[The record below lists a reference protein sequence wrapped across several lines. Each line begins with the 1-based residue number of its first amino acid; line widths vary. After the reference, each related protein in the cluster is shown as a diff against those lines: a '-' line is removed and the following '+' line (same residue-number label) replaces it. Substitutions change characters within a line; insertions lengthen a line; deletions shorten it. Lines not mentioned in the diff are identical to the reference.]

1 MNMQQ
6 MVQAMQKM
14 QRQYE
19 KEHKMLEETD
29 FEYTANGAVK
39 IVLKGNLEM
48 VSLEFLDEELLKDD
62 PEMVSDMIKLAYQ
75 GARSQIQA
83 AEDALEAK
91 FQQNAKGKGG
101 MMF

>member
-19 KEHKMLEETD
+19 KEHKILEETE

-48 VSLEFLDEELLKDD
+48 VSLEFLDPELLKDD
-62 PEMVSDMIKLAYQ
+62 AEMVADMIKLAYD
-75 GARSQIQA
+75 GARDQIND
-83 AEDALEAK
+83 AEDALAQK
-91 FQQNAKGKGG
+91 FQQNSKGG

>member
-19 KEHKMLEETD
+19 KEHKVLEETE

-39 IVLKGNLEM
+39 IILKGNLEM
-48 VSLEFLDEELLKDD
+48 VSLEFIDQELLKDD
-62 PEMVSDMIKLAYQ
+62 PEMVSDMIKLAYN
-75 GARSQIQA
+75 GARDQMND
-83 AEDALEAK
+83 AEDVLAAK
-91 FQQNAKGKGG
+91 FQHNNKGG

>member
-1 MNMQQ
+1 MQQ

-19 KEHKMLEETD
+19 KEHKILEETE

-48 VSLEFLDEELLKDD
+48 VSLEFLDPELLKDD
-62 PEMVSDMIKLAYQ
+62 SEMVADMIKLAYE
-75 GARSQIQA
+75 GARDQIND
-83 AEDALEAK
+83 AEDALAKK
-91 FQQNAKGKGG
+91 FQQNSKGG

>member
-19 KEHKMLEETD
+19 KEHKVLEETE

-39 IVLKGNLEM
+39 IILKGNLEM
-48 VSLEFLDEELLKDD
+48 VSLEFIDQELLKDD
-62 PEMVSDMIKLAYQ
+62 PEMVSDMIKLAYN
-75 GARSQIQA
+75 GARDQIND
-83 AEDALEAK
+83 AEDALAAK
-91 FQQNAKGKGG
+91 FQQNNKGG

>member
-1 MNMQQ
+1 MQQ

-19 KEHKMLEETD
+19 KEHKILEETE

-39 IVLKGNLEM
+39 IILKGNLEM
-48 VSLEFLDEELLKDD
+48 VSLEFLDPELLKDD
-62 PEMVSDMIKLAYQ
+62 SEMVADMIKLAYE
-75 GARSQIQA
+75 GARDQIND
-83 AEDALEAK
+83 AEDALAKK
-91 FQQNAKGKGG
+91 FQQNSKGG

>member
-19 KEHKMLEETD
+19 KEHKVLEETE

-48 VSLEFLDEELLKDD
+48 VSLEFIDQELLKDD
-62 PEMVSDMIKLAYQ
+62 PEMVSDMIKLAYN
-75 GARSQIQA
+75 GARDQIND
-83 AEDALEAK
+83 AEDALAAK
-91 FQQNAKGKGG
+91 FQQNNKGG
-101 MMF
+101 MIF

>member
-19 KEHKMLEETD
+19 KEHKILEETE

-48 VSLEFLDEELLKDD
+48 VSLEFLDPELLKDD
-62 PEMVSDMIKLAYQ
+62 SEMVADMIKLAYES
-75 GARSQIQA
+75 ARDQIND
-83 AEDALEAK
+83 AEDALAKK
-91 FQQNAKGKGG
+91 FQQNSKGG

>member
-19 KEHKMLEETD
+19 KEHKVLEETE

-48 VSLEFLDEELLKDD
+48 VSLEFIDQELLKDD
-62 PEMVSDMIKLAYQ
+62 PEMVSDMIKLAYN
-75 GARSQIQA
+75 GARDQIND
-83 AEDALEAK
+83 AEDALAAK
-91 FQQNAKGKGG
+91 FQQNNKGG

>member
-19 KEHKMLEETD
+19 KEHKVLEET
-29 FEYTANGAVK
+29 
-39 IVLKGNLEM
+39 LEM
-48 VSLEFLDEELLKDD
+48 VSLEFIDQELLKDD
-62 PEMVSDMIKLAYQ
+62 PEMVSDMIKLAYN
-75 GARSQIQA
+75 GARDQIND
-83 AEDALEAK
+83 AEDALAAK
-91 FQQNAKGKGG
+91 FQQNNKGG

>member
-19 KEHKMLEETD
+19 KEHKILEETE

-48 VSLEFLDEELLKDD
+48 VSLEFLDPELLKDD
-62 PEMVSDMIKLAYQ
+62 SEMVADMIKLAYE
-75 GARSQIQA
+75 GARDQIND
-83 AEDALEAK
+83 AEDALAKK
-91 FQQNAKGKGG
+91 FQQNSKGG

>member
-19 KEHKMLEETD
+19 KEHKILEETE

-48 VSLEFLDEELLKDD
+48 VSLEFLDPELLKDD
-62 PEMVSDMIKLAYQ
+62 AEMVADMIKLAYE
-75 GARSQIQA
+75 GARDQIND
-83 AEDALEAK
+83 AEDALAQK
-91 FQQNAKGKGG
+91 FQQNSKGG

>member
-19 KEHKMLEETD
+19 KEHKVLEETE

-48 VSLEFLDEELLKDD
+48 VSLEFIDQELLKDD
-62 PEMVSDMIKLAYQ
+62 PEMVSDMIKLAYN
-75 GARSQIQA
+75 GVRDQIND
-83 AEDALEAK
+83 AEDALAAK
-91 FQQNAKGKGG
+91 FQQNNKGG

>member
-19 KEHKMLEETD
+19 KEHKVLEETE
-29 FEYTANGAVK
+29 FENVANGAVK
-39 IVLKGNLEM
+39 VVLKGNLEM
-48 VSLEFLDEELLKDD
+48 VSVEILDKDMLNAD
-62 PEMVSDMIKLAYQ
+62 DVDMIQDMIMLAYNGCKDKINDAEEKLA
-75 GARSQIQA
+75 
-83 AEDALEAK
+83 AK
-91 FQQNAKGKGG
+91 FQQNAKGG

>member
-14 QRQYE
+14 QKQYE
-19 KEHKMLEETD
+19 KEHKILEETE

-48 VSLEFLDEELLKDD
+48 VSLEFLDPELLKDD
-62 PEMVSDMIKLAYQ
+62 SEMVADMIKLAYE
-75 GARSQIQA
+75 GARDQIND
-83 AEDALEAK
+83 AEDALAKK
-91 FQQNAKGKGG
+91 FQQNSKGG

>member
-19 KEHKMLEETD
+19 KEHKVLEETE
-29 FEYTANGAVK
+29 FEYTANGAIK

-48 VSLEFLDEELLKDD
+48 VSLEFIDQELLKDD
-62 PEMVSDMIKLAYQ
+62 PEMVSDMIKLAYN
-75 GARSQIQA
+75 GARDQIND
-83 AEDALEAK
+83 AEDALAAK
-91 FQQNAKGKGG
+91 FQQNNKGG